1 MLFACLRSHLAVSLP
16 LLTLGCAAVM
26 TPAATTYQV
35 GSDLDFTQLGS
46 MKKGESCSTMI
57 LGIFGPNGD
66 ASVAA
71 AAAKA
76 GIRQVRYVDNRI
88 RNYILWYHFCVIAYG
103 E

>member
-1 MLFACLRSHLAVSLP
+1 MFARLRFYLAISLP
-16 LLTLGCAAVM
+16 LLTLACAAVM
-26 TPAATTYQV
+26 TPAATTYPV
-35 GSDLDFTQLGS
+35 SGDVDFTQLAS

-57 LGIFGPNGD
+57 LGIFGPDGD

-71 AAAKA
+71 AAVKA

-88 RNYILWYHFCVIAYG
+88 RNYILWYKFCVIAYG